1 MPFFAGRLRPAPSP
15 SAAAL
20 LAAVALYALGCDAP
34 DAAPSDAATQ
44 DLGPSKPADECF
56 WGHQFADCGGSGT
69 PRFACPAEG
78 LDCVWFTGGVVA
90 EGYLAW
96 PCADGRICCEEGP
109 DATYPHGLFTSPAA
123 FFANNGA
130 EPWTRERALA
140 LDVSTDAPASAEFSV
155 ACERDGSVVDDI
167 TPCRE
172 PQDGPSAFLYSYHV
186 FVQMRDTLTV
196 SVQQQEG
203 FGSSGFIVEV
213 VPGSSS
219 TPTAAR
225 VCLKAH
231 SDAVFGRCD
240 PSDYQEV
247 ECATEGSVHVST
259 MPTRNQSNLAGV
271 VVTGDV
277 VFPSGLEMGFTME
290 LREGQGFTVP
300 SP

>member
-1 MPFFAGRLRPAPSP
+1 MSILVGRLRPARHHSV
-15 SAAAL
+15 AAL
-20 LAAVALYALGCDAP
+20 LAAMALATVGCHSASD
-34 DAAPSDAATQ
+34 APSDAAAQ
-44 DLGPSKPADECF
+44 DLGSSKPAGECF

-69 PRFACPAEG
+69 ARFACPAEG
-78 LDCVWFTGGVVA
+78 LDCAWFTGGVVA

-109 DATYPHGLFTSPAA
+109 DARYPHGLFTSPAA

-140 LDVSTDAPASAEFSV
+140 LDVSIDAPSSAEFSV

-172 PQDGPSAFLYSYHV
+172 PQDGPSASLYIYHV
-186 FVQMRDTLTV
+186 FMQMRDTLTV

-203 FGSSGFIVEV
+203 LSSSGFIVEV
-213 VPGSSS
+213 VPGASS
-219 TPTAAR
+219 TATAAR

-231 SDAVFGRCD
+231 ADSVVGSCD

-271 VVTGDV
+271 VVTGDA
-277 VFPSGLEMGFTME
+277 VFPSGLEVS
-290 LREGQGFTVP
+290 FTVP
-300 SP
+300 LSDGEGFAFPSR